1 MKWIGQGLGAGRK
14 AEERR
19 RMDFL
24 LLLKDQEKVKRR
36 GAGLENVTFSGIRLL
51 NLALTPGYE
60 V

>member
-24 LLLKDQEKVKRR
+24 LLLKGLGKVKTK
-36 GAGLENVTFSGIRLL
+36 GADLENVTFSEIQPTQSGLDHR
-51 NLALTPGYE
+51 

>member
-36 GAGLENVTFSGIRLL
+36 GAGLENVTFSGIRTTQSGLD
-51 NLALTPGYE
+51 PR